1 MSAPQHKQTHRTATL
16 LWITLCLFIFTAET
30 RAEDVKPANASNYTA
45 LPRASR
51 DGIGKMYQGREIS
64 QVMGHLGAEWLERS
78 SRVLEERPQLL
89 VDSLGLE
96 PGDVVADIG
105 SGSGYF
111 TRRLAPKVGPS
122 GRVLAVDIQPE
133 MLALLK
139 RNLQREGIRNVKMI
153 LGTELSPKL
162 PDASVDVVLMVDVY
176 HEFSFPHE
184 MMTAIRRALKPDGRV
199 VWVEYRMEDPL
210 VPIKRLHKMSRAQV
224 IKEASYQGFKW
235 VKAYEKLPRQHVL
248 FFRKTSD

>member
-1 MSAPQHKQTHRTATL
+1 
-16 LWITLCLFIFTAET
+16 
-30 RAEDVKPANASNYTA
+30 
-45 LPRASR
+45 
-51 DGIGKMYQGREIS
+51 MYQGREIS